1 MADYMSAFGYLAIQE
16 EATFGT
22 EPTWSPRYIDIVSET
37 ISHERGVIHQPGVGS
52 RHIQKQ
58 RGGPWRISGGV
69 DMVLEPENCGEI
81 LKWALGSVT
90 TTQPDPTAAPNTYKH
105 EFIPADDIKSFSM
118 EIARGK
124 VTALRYNGI
133 KINSIEFGV
142 THGEMLT
149 ASLDLLGG
157 RKPAKKARST
167 PTFSALDA
175 FVFHQGVATIGGTDK
190 TAIVREATIT
200 YANNLVDDEGAYG
213 LKREMQ
219 RLPEAL
225 GNVEASVTLNFEDT
239 AQLDTFLAENS
250 LALNLKFESEI
261 IESTYKY
268 MLEINI
274 PELYYDTESANISEK
289 ELIAQDVSG
298 TALFNT
304 GAGNVIKVILQNTI
318 SSY

>member
-1 MADYMSAFGYLAIQE
+1 MADYSSAFGYLSIQE

-22 EPTWSPRYIDIVSET
+22 EPTWSPRYIDIVSESV
-37 ISHERGVIHQPGVGS
+37 SHERGVIHQAGVGT

-58 RGGPWRISGGV
+58 RGGAWRVTGGI

-81 LKWALGSVT
+81 LKWALGAVS
-90 TTQPDPTAAPNTYKH
+90 TANPATGVYTH
-105 EFIPADDIKSFSM
+105 TFTPADDIKSFSM

-133 KINSIEFGV
+133 KINSIEFGI
-142 THGEMLT
+142 THGELLT
-149 ASLDLLGG
+149 ASLDIIGG

-190 TAIVREATIT
+190 TALVRETTIT
-200 YANNLVDDEGAYG
+200 YTNNLVSDVGAYG

-219 RLPEAL
+219 KLPEAL
-225 GNVEASVTLNFEDT
+225 GNLDASLGLNFEDT
-239 AQLDTFLAENS
+239 AQLDAFLAENS

-261 IESTYKY
+261 ITGTYKY
-268 MLEINI
+268 FLEINI
-274 PELYYDTESANISEK
+274 PRLYYDTETANISEK
-289 ELIAQDVSG
+289 ELIAESVSG
-298 TALFNT
+298 TALYDAT
-304 GAGNVIKVILQNTI
+304 AGNVISVKLQNTI
-318 SSY
+318 SGY